1 MLWIAWGIACLLS
14 LPQLYI
20 FGVVSPPDMPGFRQC
35 APIWMSMKSQLE
47 HQASLPETSEEERIN
62 LWHEY
67 LAIGSWERAYNIT
80 HLLFVFWFPAF
91 AIVISYISVLCILK
105 SFSRPSKAALKDFK
119 IKNTIISMIYNSRN
133 RRNENN
139 KFVASVTSANGIQ
152 NDASVSAAIIVTTAC
167 LKSPE
172 NSGKDDDAKSL
183 ILLEEIE
190 RGNVLRRSFSA
201 ESKPISPVSLAPE
214 PSRET
219 FKFTKPA
226 EKSKVGTMAM
236 QTIAI
241 ARSKTKKQAAFILIA
256 YLTLWTP
263 YNLFAIINIF
273 IPTDSRGY
281 FLNRIM
287 DFTPFLNSLI
297 VVNSL
302 VNPLIYGVF
311 DRVPA

>member
-1 MLWIAWGIACLLS
+1 MLYIAWGIACLLS

-47 HQASLPETSEEERIN
+47 HQASLPEATEDERIF

-67 LAIGSWERAYNIT
+67 LEIGFWERSYNIT

-105 SFSRPSKAALKDFK
+105 SFSRPSKAAFKDFK
-119 IKNTIISMIYNSRN
+119 FKNTIISMIYKNRS
-133 RRNENN
+133 RRNDENN
-139 KFVASVTSANGIQ
+139 KYVASVTSVNAM
-152 NDASVSAAIIVTTAC
+152 
-167 LKSPE
+167 
-172 NSGKDDDAKSL
+172 KDDVTAAVSTTPCLRAVSEDHKDEDARSL
-183 ILLEEIE
+183 ILMEGNE
-190 RGNVLRRSFSA
+190 RGKVLRRSFSA
-201 ESKPISPVSLAPE
+201 ETKPTSPIPVIPE
-214 PSRET
+214 QTREPLKLT
-219 FKFTKPA
+219 LKPA
-226 EKSKVGTMAM
+226 EKSKVGSMAM
-236 QTIAI
+236 QTIAA
-241 ARSKTKKQAAFILIA
+241 ARQKTKKQAAFILIA

-287 DFTPFLNSLI
+287 HFTPFLNSLI

-311 DRVPA
+311 DRVSKQ